1 MDHERKTIGT
11 PALIHLERE
20 RNRLLAT
27 RQKQLD
33 AFVGE
38 VSAGKRRKM
47 AQLFLKIRQTNDFL
61 HTLGEIADSLAPADV
76 TQANAQK
83 RYAVSSLFLYDSF
96 KKLTADRDEQFFFVT
111 GTELGGALILDQWA
125 EFEHQKRTVVG
136 VTGDVRSTHK
146 ALIRLEQFGHR
157 LLAHFH
163 SHPGNG
169 PSSTQPSGID
179 ENFQERL
186 EAAGHLAV
194 MAIFS
199 RDGFVRFVRLDGIPE
214 IKIYGTGV
222 EKHDHEKSIYRLTDI
237 YNA

>member
-1 MDHERKTIGT
+1 MREKQSAQP

-38 VSAGKRRKM
+38 VSTGKRRKL
-47 AQLFLKIRQTNDFL
+47 AQLFLKIRQTNDFVR
-61 HTLGEIADSLAPADV
+61 TLGEIADSLKPVEIAEAD
-76 TQANAQK
+76 AK
-83 RYAVSSLFLYDSF
+83 PHYAVSSLFLYESF

-125 EFEHQKRTVVG
+125 EFAHQKRTVGG

-146 ALIRLEQFGHR
+146 VLIRLEQFGHR

-179 ENFQERL
+179 ENFQKRL

-214 IKIYGTGV
+214 IEIYGTGV

-237 YNA
+237 YSA

>member
-1 MDHERKTIGT
+1 MREKQSIRP

-47 AQLFLKIRQTNDFL
+47 AQLFLKIRQTNEFL
-61 HTLGEIADSLAPADV
+61 HTLGEIADSLAPAESD
-76 TQANAQK
+76 TK
-83 RYAVSSLFLYDSF
+83 HRYAVSSLFLYDSF

-111 GTELGGALILDQWA
+111 GTELNGALILDQWA

-157 LLAHFH
+157 LHGHFH

-179 ENFQERL
+179 ENFQRRL

-214 IKIYGTGV
+214 VEIYGTGV
-222 EKHDHEKSIYRLTDI
+222 EKHDDEKSIYRLTDI